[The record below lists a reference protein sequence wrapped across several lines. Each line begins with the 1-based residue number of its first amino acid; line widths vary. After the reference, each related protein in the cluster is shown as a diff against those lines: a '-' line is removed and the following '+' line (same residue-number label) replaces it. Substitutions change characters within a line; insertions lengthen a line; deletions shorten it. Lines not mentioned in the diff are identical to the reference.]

1 MTWRSFRSDER
12 GNMAILFAFGFTLS
26 ALVSALAV
34 DAASLYHARRQMQA
48 GVDLAAISAAS
59 DPARAAEIA
68 HSVLVEARL
77 LAPTSTEGLIVLT
90 GRYDPDMP
98 DVDLRFRVGVQPY
111 NAVEVRMERQGALH
125 FATSFA
131 APPQIRARGIAA
143 VTPQVSF
150 SVGSRLASLNG
161 GLVNAVL
168 ASLLGTSVSL
178 NALDYRALADARVDA
193 LAFLDALA
201 MQMGVT
207 AGSYNDLLAMKAG
220 AGTIAQALAG
230 LTNGAAR
237 TALNTLAGA
246 GQVRMIPIGKLLS
259 LGALSHHKIG
269 AAGAGGLGVD
279 FSVLDLL
286 TGAAAVADGKS
297 QLSLPLGAN
306 VPGLVNLSMSLGV
319 GEPPQGGGW
328 FAIGPNGTVLRTA
341 QLRLR
346 LRADLLGGSMLG
358 AVKLP
363 LWLDLAHSEAMVT
376 GATCPSPA
384 TPRGTA
390 SITVKPGALRL
401 ALGEMS
407 DPALANFGIAPSLA
421 PVRVVDVLSL
431 VRVNAAGRVE
441 IAQTEPIALHF
452 SSTDIAE
459 RRMRTAQT
467 STIPSSLV
475 GSLLGSL
482 SIEPEIL
489 GNILGLGLLT
499 KGGVTDAL
507 RALLAPLGPVLDITV
522 DAVLASLGL
531 AVGEADI
538 TVHAVRCTNP
548 VLVG

>member
-98 DVDLRFRVGVQPY
+98 DMDRRFRAGMQPY
-111 NAVEVRMERQGALH
+111 NAVEVRMERQGTLH
-125 FATSFA
+125 FANSFA

-143 VTPQVSF
+143 VSPQVSF

-407 DPALANFGIAPSLA
+407 DPALANFGISPSLA

-441 IAQTEPIALHF
+441 IAQTEPIALQF

-459 RRMRTAQT
+459 RRMRTART

>member
-98 DVDLRFRVGVQPY
+98 DMDRRFRAGMQPY
-111 NAVEVRMERQGALH
+111 NAVEVRMERQGKLH
-125 FATSFA
+125 FANSFA

-143 VTPQVSF
+143 VSPQVSF

-220 AGTIAQALAG
+220 AGTIAQALSG
-230 LTNGAAR
+230 LTEGAAR

-286 TGAAAVADGKS
+286 TGAAAVADAKS

-390 SITVKPGALRL
+390 SIAVKPGALRL

-441 IAQTEPIALHF
+441 IAQTEPIALQF

-459 RRMRTAQT
+459 RRMRTART

-482 SIEPEIL
+482 SVEPEIL